1 MSYKLICIDMDG
13 TLLNE
18 SNEVSERNLQAI
30 KKATDNGVQVAIT
43 TGRVFVS
50 ANYYADIIG
59 VKTPI
64 IASNGAYIR
73 ERGSDK
79 VIYKGIL
86 GLENC
91 QRVIEMVNKYQLYPH
106 FNTYNTIYTEKLI
119 YSSKYYSKANES
131 LPKERR
137 INIEV
142 TPNWYE
148 TFLNNSDEILKCIIV
163 DDDMEKLKLLKQEL
177 KKEKDLEVVSSFR
190 NNVEV
195 MRKGVSKGS
204 AVEMLAKH
212 YNIKMNEVM
221 CIGDSENDLSMIK
234 VVGLGVAMGNGDE
247 IVKNH
252 ADYIT
257 NSNNEDGVAKAIEK
271 FVL

>member
-13 TLLNE
+13 TLLNKD
-18 SNEVSERNLQAI
+18 SEVSKRNIEAI
-30 KKATDNGVQVAIT
+30 KKATDKGVQVAIT

-50 ANYYADIIG
+50 ANYYADVIG

-79 VIYKGIL
+79 VIYKGLL

-91 QRVIEMVNKYQLYPH
+91 QKVIEMVNKYGVYPH
-106 FNTYNTIYTEKLI
+106 FNTYDTIYTEKLI
-119 YSSKYYSKANES
+119 YSSKYYSKSNES

-142 TPNWYE
+142 TSNWYE
-148 TFLNNSDEILKCIIV
+148 TFLNNSDKILKCIIV
-163 DDDMEKLKLLKQEL
+163 DDDLEKLRLLKEEL
-177 KKEKDLEVVSSFR
+177 RKDKDLEVVSSFK

-195 MRKGVSKGS
+195 MKKGVSKGN

-212 YNIKMNEVM
+212 YNIKMDEVI

-234 VVGLGVAMGNGDE
+234 VAGLGVAMGNGDE

-257 NSNNEDGVAKAIEK
+257 DSNNEDGVAKVIEK